1 MNNEYTLNDYVYNLN
16 QYMPNNNRQPLQV
29 TPEQMEA
36 YTNIFNIQAEQ
47 ERARQAELAQLQKA
61 QRIDNNI
68 NTVGNMLN
76 AAANVANN
84 RRGLPVDLVF
94 RDFSGNVIGQMK
106 GDGGY
111 TRQPQQYIQPTQ
123 ANTIGTQQQMQ
134 LREEARQR
142 ELANAQE
149 MAKLQDALAVANQYG
164 IPISQAIGLSG
175 KDILGY
181 EQGLRQNEANITKE
195 MLASEGDLY
204 NTALKGQLENQL
216 QQFKAEND
224 LNLQQDKYFREGL
237 LEGIKGNNAMALE
250 KYKQAGLNDRQVA
263 ELNAKMNIAKMNAQN
278 AVNVANINANA
289 ARYGA
294 DKRAQ
299 SAMDIAKFR
308 AENPINSAST
318 MNAWINQYWALPP
331 EQQEQLIQAN
341 PQIFGLIQ
349 QMGNPQTGDA
359 NFQ

>member
-16 QYMPNNNRQPLQV
+16 KYIPTGNRQPLQV

-47 ERARQAELAQLQKA
+47 EKARQAELAQLQKA
-61 QRIDNNI
+61 QRMDNNI

-76 AAANVANN
+76 AVANVANN
-84 RRGLPVDLVF
+84 RRGLPIDLVF

-106 GDGGY
+106 GDNGY
-111 TRQPQQYIQPTQ
+111 ARQSQQYVQPTQ
-123 ANTIGTQQQMQ
+123 ANTLGIQQQMK

-149 MAKLQDALAVANQYG
+149 MAKIQDALAVANQYG
-164 IPISQAIGLSG
+164 IPISQAMGLSG

-181 EQGLRQNEANITKE
+181 EQGLRQNETNVAKE
-195 MLASEGDLY
+195 VVASEGDLY

-216 QQFKAEND
+216 EQFKANNN
-224 LNLQQDKYFREGL
+224 LNLQEDKYFREGL
-237 LEGIKGNNAMALE
+237 LESLKGNNAMALE
-250 KYKQAGLNDRQVA
+250 MYKQAGLNDRQVA
-263 ELNAKMNIAKMNAQN
+263 ELNAKMQIAKMNATN
-278 AVNVANINANA
+278 AVNVANINARA

-294 DKRAQ
+294 DTRAK

-308 AENPINSAST
+308 AENPINNAST

-331 EQQEQLIQAN
+331 EQQQQLIQAN

-349 QMGNPQTGDA
+349 QMGNTQTGDA